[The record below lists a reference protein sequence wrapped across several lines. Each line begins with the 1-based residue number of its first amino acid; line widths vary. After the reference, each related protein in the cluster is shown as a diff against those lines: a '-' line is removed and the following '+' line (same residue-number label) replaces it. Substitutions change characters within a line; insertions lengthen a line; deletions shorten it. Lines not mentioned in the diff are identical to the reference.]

1 MALIDWTDEF
11 KTGIESVDKQHRKLV
26 DIVNRFDEAARK
38 GKGSR
43 IMTEILG
50 DLIGYTAEHFSDEE
64 RLMEDAGYPKLKQHC
79 SQHRQLLQKV
89 ERLQYEF
96 DQQGKR
102 ITTEVRE
109 FLKYW
114 LINHILK
121 EDKAYAATM
130 AEKVSP

>member
-1 MALIDWTDEF
+1 MALIDWTNDFE
-11 KTGIESVDKQHRKLV
+11 TGIVQVDDQHRKLV
-26 DIVNRFDEAARK
+26 EIVNKFDEAAKR

-43 IMTEILG
+43 VMNEILT
-50 DLIGYTAEHFSDEE
+50 DLLSYTAEHFVDEE
-64 RLMEDAGYPKLKQHC
+64 KLMEDAEYPKLKQHK

-89 ERLQYEF
+89 ERLQFEF

-102 ITTEVRE
+102 ITVEVRE

-121 EDKAYAATM
+121 EDKAYVPTLM
-130 AEKVSP
+130 QKS